1 MATANTQIDNR
12 QIKSGRLARIL
23 RRPEVGAAAA
33 ALLIFGY
40 FSATTNAFLTPA
52 GVSTWLY
59 SSSLFGVLAVAGA
72 LLMIG
77 GEFDL
82 SVGAMT
88 GTTGLIVGIM
98 TTQLQ
103 INIWV
108 ALVVALVFALG
119 VGAANAYISMK
130 TGVPSFI
137 VTLAA
142 LFILQG
148 GNLAI
153 TKLLTGT
160 VAIQGM
166 KEVDGFE
173 TVKLIFGSSF
183 QIGGMDIKIAVVW
196 WILVTIVASWVLLR
210 TGMGN
215 WIFGVG
221 GAINSAR
228 QVGIPVV
235 KVRMG
240 LFMATSAAGWLVG
253 MLQLFAVST
262 VQATTGLGQEFSYV
276 ICAVVGGCLLTGGYG
291 SAIGAAVG
299 ALIYGMTLQ
308 GIVFAQ
314 WDNNWLKLFLGI
326 LLLLAVLVNLYVRRR
341 AGDRS

>member
-1 MATANTQIDNR
+1 MSAVNTQVDNR
-12 QIKSGRLARIL
+12 QIKSGKVARLL
-23 RRPEVGAAAA
+23 RRPEVGAAVA

-40 FSATTNAFLTPA
+40 FSSTTNAFLSSA

-88 GTTGLIVGIM
+88 GTTGLIVGIT
-98 TTQLQ
+98 TTQFGV
-103 INIWV
+103 NIW
-108 ALVVALVFALG
+108 LSLILALVFALSI
-119 VGAANAYISMK
+119 GAANAYISMK

-137 VTLAA
+137 VTLAS

-148 GNLAI
+148 ANLAI

-166 KEVDGFE
+166 KNVPGYDS
-173 TVKLIFGSSF
+173 VKVIFGSSF
-183 QIGGMDIKIAVVW
+183 QLWGMDIKIAIVW
-196 WILVTIVASWVLLR
+196 WLAVTALASWILLR

-221 GAINSAR
+221 GSINSAR
-228 QVGIPVV
+228 QVGIPVIR
-235 KVRMG
+235 VRMG

-314 WDNNWLKLFLGI
+314 WDNNWLKLFLGV

>member
-1 MATANTQIDNR
+1 MTTVSTQKDNR
-12 QIKSGRLARIL
+12 QIMSGRFARIM
-23 RRPEVGAAAA
+23 RRPEVGAAVA
-33 ALLIFGY
+33 ALLIFSY
-40 FSATTNAFLTPA
+40 FSSTTTAFLSPA

-88 GTTGLIVGIM
+88 GSTGLIVGIL
-98 TTQLQ
+98 TTQFGL
-103 INIWV
+103 NIWLTLLI
-108 ALVVALVFALG
+108 ALAFALG

-148 GNLAI
+148 GNLAF

-160 VAIQGM
+160 VSIQGM
-166 KEVDGFE
+166 SNVSGYDS
-173 TVKLIFGSSF
+173 VKVLFGSTLNL
-183 QIGGMDIKIAVVW
+183 GGMDIKISIIWWLVVTV
-196 WILVTIVASWVLLR
+196 IASWVLLR
-210 TGMGN
+210 TRSGN

-221 GAINSAR
+221 GAINSSR

-235 KVRMG
+235 RVRMG

-253 MLQLFAVST
+253 MLQLFGVST

-308 GIVFAQ
+308 GIVFAE

>member
-1 MATANTQIDNR
+1 MATASTIVDNR
-12 QIKSGRLARIL
+12 QIMSGRVARLL
-23 RRPEVGAAAA
+23 RRPEVGAAVA

-40 FSATTNAFLTPA
+40 FSSTTSAFLSTA

-88 GTTGLIVGIM
+88 GSTGLMVGIL
-98 TTQLQ
+98 TTQYGA
-103 INIWV
+103 NIWLSIV
-108 ALVVALVFALG
+108 LALAFAIG

-148 GNLAI
+148 ANLAV
-153 TKLLTGT
+153 TKLITGT
-160 VAIQGM
+160 VSIQGM
-166 KEVDGFE
+166 TAVDGYDSA
-173 TVKLIFGSSF
+173 KAIFGSEF
-183 QIGGMDIKIAVVW
+183 TLGDMTIKISVVW
-196 WILVTIVASWVLLR
+196 WLVVTVIASWVLLR
-210 TGMGN
+210 TRTGN

-235 KVRMG
+235 KVRVG
-240 LFMATSAAGWLVG
+240 LFMTTAAAGWLVG
-253 MLQLFAVST
+253 MLQLFGVST

-314 WDNNWLKLFLGI
+314 WDNNWLKFFLGI

>member
-1 MATANTQIDNR
+1 
-12 QIKSGRLARIL
+12 
-23 RRPEVGAAAA
+23 
-33 ALLIFGY
+33 
-40 FSATTNAFLTPA
+40 
-52 GVSTWLY
+52 
-59 SSSLFGVLAVAGA
+59 
-72 LLMIG
+72 
-77 GEFDL
+77 
-82 SVGAMT
+82 
-88 GTTGLIVGIM
+88 LIVGIM
-98 TTQLQ
+98 TTQYG
-103 INIWV
+103 INIWLSIV
-108 ALVVALVFALG
+108 LALAFALSI
-119 VGAANAYISMK
+119 GAANAYISMK

-148 GNLAI
+148 ANLAI

-160 VAIQGM
+160 VSIQGM
-166 KEVDGFE
+166 TEVSGYE
-173 TVKLIFGSSF
+173 SAKSIFGSTLNL
-183 QIGGMDIKIAVVW
+183 GGMDIKISIVW
-196 WILVTIVASWVLLR
+196 WIVVTAVASWVLLR
-210 TGMGN
+210 TRTGN

-221 GAINSAR
+221 GAFNSAR

-253 MLQLFAVST
+253 MLQLFGVST

-314 WDNNWLKLFLGI
+314 WDNNWLKFFLGI

>member
-1 MATANTQIDNR
+1 M
-12 QIKSGRLARIL
+12 SGRFARIL
-23 RRPEVGAAAA
+23 RRPEVGAAVA
-33 ALLIFGY
+33 ALLIFSY
-40 FSATTNAFLTPA
+40 FSSTTTAFLSTA

-59 SSSLFGVLAVAGA
+59 SSSLFGVLAVVGA

-98 TTQLQ
+98 TTQYG
-103 INIWV
+103 INIWLS
-108 ALVVALVFALG
+108 LVVALAFALSI
-119 VGAANAYISMK
+119 GAANAYISMK

-148 GNLAI
+148 ANLAI

-160 VAIQGM
+160 VSIQGM
-166 KEVDGFE
+166 SDVENYDS
-173 TVKLIFGSSF
+173 VKLLFGSTLN
-183 QIGGMDIKIAVVW
+183 IGGMDIKISIVW
-196 WILVTIVASWVLLR
+196 WFLVTAVASWVLLR
-210 TGMGN
+210 TRTGN

-253 MLQLFAVST
+253 MLQLFGVST

-308 GIVFAQ
+308 GIVFAE
-314 WDNNWLKLFLGI
+314 WDNNWLKFFLGV
-326 LLLLAVLVNLYVRRR
+326 LLLLAVMVNLYVRRG